1 MRKPIIAGNWKM
13 NKSPDE
19 ALAFVEGLSDSIKK
33 EKKVEMVVCSTFL
46 CLDRLSHALKDSN
59 IGLGAQNMYW
69 EDNGAF
75 TGEVSGKMLS
85 DLGCG
90 YVLIGH
96 SERRQYFAENDI
108 SVNMKTKKALELG
121 LKPIVCVGETLAER
135 ESGKTDE
142 VVKTQIQS
150 GLNGLRVNS
159 GNAENLIIAYE
170 PVWAIGTGKTCD
182 TPEANRVIAMIR
194 GLLAQLFSQDTAN
207 QIRILYGG
215 SAKPENIR
223 ELISTSDIDGGLVG
237 GASLESKSFSKLVEN
252 IL

>member
-46 CLDRLSHALKDSN
+46 CLDRLSNALKGSN

-96 SERRQYFAENDI
+96 SERRQFFAENDI

-194 GLLAQLFSQDTAN
+194 GLLAQLFSQETAN

-237 GASLESKSFSKLVEN
+237 GASLEAKSFSKLVEN

>member
-13 NKSPDE
+13 NKSPAE
-19 ALAFVEGLSDSIKK
+19 ALSFVEALPESIKK
-33 EKKVEMVVCSTFL
+33 EKRVEMVVCSTFL
-46 CLDRLSHALKDSN
+46 CLDRLSQSLKDSN

-85 DLGCG
+85 DLGCN
-90 YVLIGH
+90 YVIIGH
-96 SERRQYFAENDI
+96 SERRQYFSENDI

-142 VVKTQIQS
+142 VVKTQIEA

-194 GLLAQLFSQDTAN
+194 TLLAKLFSQETAN

-237 GASLESKSFSKLVEN
+237 GASLEAKSFTKLVEN